1 MLCKLISQFWNDEH
15 GREYLDAWN
24 KILELDPYATHLVVI
39 AELVN
44 ASLPQELI
52 SRLLFLY
59 QNGKVLV
66 QLSSFMIVD
75 QGLDGLADSFLKA
88 GVLKEDELLR

>member
-1 MLCKLISQFWNDEH
+1 MCKLISQLWNDEH

-66 QLSSFMIVD
+66 QLSSVMIINE
-75 QGLDGLADSFLKA
+75 GLDGLTDSFLKA
-88 GVLKEDELLR
+88 GVFEEDELLR

>member
-1 MLCKLISQFWNDEH
+1 
-15 GREYLDAWN
+15 
-24 KILELDPYATHLVVI
+24 VI

-66 QLSSFMIVD
+66 QLSSVMIVNE
-75 QGLDGLADSFLKA
+75 GLDGLTDSFLKA
-88 GVLKEDELLR
+88 GVLEEDELLR